1 MEKVFSYRKNSQILD
16 SFVSYSDTCI
26 FLYEK
31 LSNSDGCIF
40 YTKMHIFDG
49 DKCRHVAIQ
58 FTDGEEYV
66 KEKAAENDDDSDD
79 DCSDMCPALE
89 KRLDMPLTYNGQE
102 EEENNLHGD
111 CKPLDPN
118 TDLEKLKNELDE

>member
-1 MEKVFSYRKNSQILD
+1 M
-16 SFVSYSDTCI
+16 
-26 FLYEK
+26 YEK
-31 LSNSDGCIF
+31 LSDQVGCIF
-40 YTKMHIFDG
+40 YTRLHIFGCNNGICDT
-49 DKCRHVAIQ
+49 IY

-66 KEKAAENDDDSDD
+66 KEKQNAKNSNDHVSEDDSDD
-79 DCSDMCPALE
+79 DMPALE

-118 TDLEKLKNELDE
+118 TDLEKLKNELDLTENSMNMLVTEILLGVV